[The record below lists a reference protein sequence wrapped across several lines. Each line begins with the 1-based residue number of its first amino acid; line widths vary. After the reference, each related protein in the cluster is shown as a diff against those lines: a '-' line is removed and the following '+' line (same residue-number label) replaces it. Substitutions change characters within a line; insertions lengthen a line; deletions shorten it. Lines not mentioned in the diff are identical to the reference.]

1 MPLLENLGPRICI
14 LGPSNSGKST
24 LADAIARKLAIPAVH
39 LDQLYHLPH
48 SNWVPRPEADFVTLH
63 QAAIAQEQWVMEGNY
78 TRHLAPRLARATGFI
93 VLEVSTATSLLRYFR
108 RTLFERNRR
117 GALEGGKDS
126 VKWQMIRHIAIVT
139 PPNRHKYLSIFEAS
153 TLPKVRL
160 GSPRDLKLFY
170 QTEGLQ
176 R

>member
-1 MPLLENLGPRICI
+1 MPPLESLGPRICI

-24 LADAIARKLAIPAVH
+24 LADAIERKLAIPAVR

-48 SNWVPRPEADFVTLH
+48 TNWIPRPEADFVALH
-63 QAAIAQEQWVMEGNY
+63 QAAIAQEQWVMAGNY
-78 TRHLAPRLARATGFI
+78 TRHLAPRLERATGFI

-108 RTLFERNRR
+108 RTLFERDRR
-117 GALEGGKDS
+117 GALEGSKDS

-153 TLPKVRL
+153 TLPKIRL
-160 GSPRDLKLFY
+160 QSTRELNLFY
-170 QTEGLQ
+170 KREQLKA
-176 R
+176 

>member
-1 MPLLENLGPRICI
+1 MSLLESLGPRICI

-24 LADAIARKLAIPAVH
+24 LADAIAHKLAIPAVH

-48 SNWVPRPEADFVTLH
+48 SNWVPRPEADFIALH

-78 TRHLAPRLARATGFI
+78 TRHLPARLKRATGFI
-93 VLEVSTATSLLRYFR
+93 LLDVSTATSLLRYFR
-108 RTLFERNRR
+108 RTLFERDRR

-126 VKWQMIRHIAIVT
+126 VKWQMIRHIAVVT
-139 PPNRHKYLSIFEAS
+139 PPNRKKYLKIFDECA
-153 TLPKVRL
+153 LPKVRL
-160 GSPRDLKLFY
+160 SSPNELKLFY
-170 QTEGLQ
+170 QAEGLK

>member
-1 MPLLENLGPRICI
+1 MPPLESLGPRICI

-24 LADAIARKLAIPAVH
+24 LADAIERKLAIPAVH

-48 SNWVPRPEADFVTLH
+48 TNWIPRPEADFVALH

-78 TRHLAPRLARATGFI
+78 TRHLAPRLERATGFI
-93 VLEVSTATSLLRYFR
+93 VLEFSTTTSLLRYFR
-108 RTLFERNRR
+108 RTLFERDRR
-117 GALEGGKDS
+117 GALEGSKDS

-153 TLPKVRL
+153 ALPKIRL
-160 GSPRDLKLFY
+160 QSTRELNLFY
-170 QTEGLQ
+170 KREQLKA
-176 R
+176 

>member
-1 MPLLENLGPRICI
+1 
-14 LGPSNSGKST
+14 
-24 LADAIARKLAIPAVH
+24 
-39 LDQLYHLPH
+39 
-48 SNWVPRPEADFVTLH
+48 
-63 QAAIAQEQWVMEGNY
+63 MEGNY
-78 TRHLAPRLARATGFI
+78 TRHLAPRLERATGFI

-139 PPNRHKYLSIFEAS
+139 PPNRHKYLSIFDAS

-160 GSPRDLKLFY
+160 GSPRELKQFY
-170 QTEGLQ
+170 QCEGLE